1 MPRHVVFGFGD
12 EGISKVMRDSED
24 LFDDIPAADAADQ
37 LRPVIDPG
45 LDEEASAEPPTE
57 PPLEAAAAD
66 WQEQLE
72 IVDVD
77 PEETFRND

>member
-1 MPRHVVFGFGD
+1 
-12 EGISKVMRDSED
+12 
-24 LFDDIPAADAADQ
+24 
-37 LRPVIDPG
+37 VIDPG